1 MDSLAAKLNTLSKPV
16 ITHRYN
22 PGEQL
27 FSSMIILLFT
37 VHNVSDV
44 FQYLTDLEV
53 NTTVNDSLI
62 SEVCL
67 IVINSH
73 FDSMHKF
80 FLIVPFECASLEM
93 QDFKITFETECLIHT
108 QVTDI
113 ISVFLRVKYLH
124 LGFFLFA
131 IYANHLFR

>member
-73 FDSMHKF
+73 FDSMHNF

-93 QDFKITFETECLIHT
+93 
-108 QVTDI
+108 
-113 ISVFLRVKYLH
+113 
-124 LGFFLFA
+124 
-131 IYANHLFR
+131 

>member
-16 ITHRYN
+16 YCTYRYN

-27 FSSMIILLFT
+27 CFLHGYLLFMDVLLFT

-44 FQYLTDLEV
+44 FQYLTDVEV

-67 IVINSH
+67 IVII
-73 FDSMHKF
+73 
-80 FLIVPFECASLEM
+80 L
-93 QDFKITFETECLIHT
+93 
-108 QVTDI
+108 
-113 ISVFLRVKYLH
+113 
-124 LGFFLFA
+124 
-131 IYANHLFR
+131 